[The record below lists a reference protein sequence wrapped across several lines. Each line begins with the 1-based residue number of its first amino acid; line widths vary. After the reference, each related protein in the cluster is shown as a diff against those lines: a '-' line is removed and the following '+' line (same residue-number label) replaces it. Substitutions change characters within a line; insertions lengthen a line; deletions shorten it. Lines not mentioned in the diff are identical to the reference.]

1 MEKQRTKELE
11 EELRIIKLKLN
22 TETQAKRDLQ
32 LQILR
37 GNNAP
42 ASNGKAPPLTHL
54 AFAHL
59 HSFFFAFSHFR
70 AVCRLGPGTAA
81 SGRSVRADVRHVERL
96 PRPDR

>member
-1 MEKQRTKELE
+1 VEKQRTKELE

-42 ASNGKAPPLTHL
+42 SSNGKETLSSSLPLPST
-54 AFAHL
+54 
-59 HSFFFAFSHFR
+59 
-70 AVCRLGPGTAA
+70 TAMCG
-81 SGRSVRADVRHVERL
+81 S
-96 PRPDR
+96 

>member
-1 MEKQRTKELE
+1 VEKQRTKELE

-42 ASNGKAPPLTHL
+42 ASNGKLSPLI
-54 AFAHL
+54 
-59 HSFFFAFSHFR
+59 
-70 AVCRLGPGTAA
+70 
-81 SGRSVRADVRHVERL
+81 
-96 PRPDR
+96 

>member
-1 MEKQRTKELE
+1 VEKQRTKELE

-42 ASNGKAPPLTHL
+42 ASNGKAPRPHL
-54 AFAHL
+54 AHICT
-59 HSFFFAFSHFR
+59 HFFF
-70 AVCRLGPGTAA
+70 
-81 SGRSVRADVRHVERL
+81 
-96 PRPDR
+96 